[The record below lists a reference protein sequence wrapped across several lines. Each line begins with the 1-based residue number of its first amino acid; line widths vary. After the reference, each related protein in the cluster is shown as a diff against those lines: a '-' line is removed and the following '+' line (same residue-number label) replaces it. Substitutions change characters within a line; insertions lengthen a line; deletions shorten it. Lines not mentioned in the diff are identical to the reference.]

1 MSKHRRAR
9 SSGVSFWQLLAWTG
23 VGVSAYHGYK
33 RNDSVAWAIAWG
45 LSGGYFPFITVPV
58 ALAQGYGERRVESS
72 EPPAK

>member
-45 LSGGYFPFITVPV
+45 LSGGYC
-58 ALAQGYGERRVESS
+58 YGERHVESS